1 MVISHLPRAVSQ
13 WSQIL
18 HKPVTAW
25 SPYDLL
31 TDYRQCADIRVFL
44 LSSIVGLGSAG
55 PLAVFELE
63 ESADGRKGD
72 LLKKMICW
80 EKAIGRL
87 QAISDRRCASV
98 GKWPLSRICRKAK
111 GSVWLI
117 QGDAQRPVPF
127 ADLTC
132 TGEESSEEMVEILA
146 PILRRKLEM
155 KARQPLYFKIAS
167 CFLTEEWFR
176 IGADNELSRIS
187 AIEAIEVLTYPKS
200 SRQFPYFCLPLLLC
214 IALSK

>member
-31 TDYRQCADIRVFL
+31 TGYRQCADIRVFL

-63 ESADGRKGD
+63 ESADGKKGD
-72 LLKKMICW
+72 LLKDMICW
-80 EKAIGRL
+80 EKAISRL
-87 QAISDRRCASV
+87 QAISDRQCASI

-111 GSVWLI
+111 GSVWLL
-117 QGDAQRPVPF
+117 QGDEHGPVTF
-127 ADLTC
+127 TDLTC
-132 TGEESSEEMVEILA
+132 TGEETSEEVVEILM
-146 PILRRKLEM
+146 PIIRHKLEL
-155 KARQPLYFKIAS
+155 KASQPLYFKVAS
-167 CFLTEEWFR
+167 CLLTEEWFR
-176 IGADNELSRIS
+176 IDVDSQLCRIS
-187 AIEAIEVLTYPKS
+187 AIEAVETLTLPKLTG
-200 SRQFPYFCLPLLLC
+200 QLPYL
-214 IALSK
+214 